1 MSVDHKNTQSDRF
14 ILERM
19 RHSVVLLIFL
29 DLLTLGLY
37 SAARSYL
44 VHTELSQKVGRRLF
58 STAFLH
64 ILIVL
69 NLLLLVL
76 RFSRGNLSSW
86 DSSVIMAR
94 LGSGL
99 LLITLLLI
107 FRRCLHYEFQLRI
120 RPLPLAIFGFWY
132 LQHRINQAQR
142 HNSVRSAP
150 ESWVTPLFVIV
161 VSVALSLALGMLKQY
176 RVSNTAMEPTLV
188 IGDHVLADQLSY
200 LMEGKP
206 QRGDLLV
213 YQTVQDKNSVQVKRL
228 LGLPGDHIGFHGD
241 QIHLNG
247 RPLSCLPMGER
258 IKPGPEAMDQNL
270 KRIFRCEING
280 KSFTLQLYQ
289 EGGLTAIQGDFEV
302 PQDHYFL
309 IGDNL
314 DNSLDSRTT
323 GPIPARNI
331 LGRVR
336 MTTISYRIGESIFWQ
351 RWFQLL

>member
-1 MSVDHKNTQSDRF
+1 MSVDHENTQGDRSF
-14 ILERM
+14 LERM

-29 DLLTLGLY
+29 DILTLGLY
-37 SAARSYL
+37 SAARTYL
-44 VHTELSQKVGRRLF
+44 VHTELSRKVGRRLF
-58 STAFLH
+58 SEAFLH

-76 RFSRGNLSSW
+76 RLSRGNISW
-86 DSSVIMAR
+86 DPPVIMAK

-107 FRRCLHYEFQLRI
+107 FRRSLHSEFQLRI
-120 RPLPLAIFGFWY
+120 HPLPLAVFGFWY

-142 HNSVRSAP
+142 RTSVRSAP

-161 VSVALSLALGMLKQY
+161 VSVSLSLALGMLKQY

-188 IGDHVLADQLSY
+188 MGDYVLADQLSY
-200 LMEGKP
+200 LMEGKL

-213 YQTVQDKNSVQVKRL
+213 YEPIQDKNSVQVKRL

-241 QIHLNG
+241 RILLNG
-247 RPLSCLPMGER
+247 RPLSCLQAGEK
-258 IKPGPEAMDQNL
+258 IKPGPEAMDRKL

-331 LGRVR
+331 LGRAR